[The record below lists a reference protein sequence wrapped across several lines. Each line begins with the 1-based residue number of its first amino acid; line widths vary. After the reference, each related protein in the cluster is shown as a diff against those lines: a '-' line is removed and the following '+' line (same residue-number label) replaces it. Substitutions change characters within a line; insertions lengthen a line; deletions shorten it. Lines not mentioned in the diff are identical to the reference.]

1 MTGKTQSIVAV
12 GVVRRSQNNGGG
24 GGGGDIMAADI
35 INQSF
40 TYNGINNVFALA
52 VAARKVLNVFIDNGT
67 YPDQVP
73 AGATASVAVDGG
85 LLLSGNIVTIQYIK

>member
-1 MTGKTQSIVAV
+1 MTGKTQNIVAV
-12 GVVRRSQNNGGG
+12 GVARILGNGGG
-24 GGGGDIMAADI
+24 GGGDGDIMVADI

-40 TYNGINNVFALA
+40 VYNGVDNVFALA

-73 AGATASVAVDGG
+73 VGTTATVAVDGG
-85 LLLSGNIVTIQYIK
+85 LLLAGNIITIQYIK